1 MPKDSPVNHLRVKR
15 MFLGQLPYGAD
26 LLEGLTQIVREEHIR
41 LGRVQG
47 IGATTHAV
55 VAYYDQNTRKY
66 NPLEF
71 PGGME
76 ILSLNGNVSL
86 RDGKPF
92 VHVHLLLGD
101 PDGRVI
107 GGHLLPGT
115 KLFAC
120 EVSIEE
126 LEGEE
131 LVRTFHEQTG
141 LHLWNGGYLMT
152 NRHSSKTE

>member
-1 MPKDSPVNHLRVKR
+1 MLKNTYRTKR
-15 MFLGQLPYGAD
+15 SIFGQLPYGAD
-26 LLEGLTQIVREEHIR
+26 LYEGLSQIVREEDIR
-41 LGRVQG
+41 LGRIQG

-55 VAYYDQNTRKY
+55 VAYYDQDTRKY

-71 PGGME
+71 TGRME
-76 ILSLNGNVSL
+76 ILSLNGNVSV

-101 PDGRVI
+101 PQGKVV

-115 KLFAC
+115 SLFAC
-120 EVSIEE
+120 EVSIDE

-131 LVRTFHEQTG
+131 LSRAYDERTG
-141 LHLWNGGYLMT
+141 LHLWSGGYLT
-152 NRHSSKTE
+152 PNHRTSTTE